1 MKIRNLALPKMTWIF
16 SVLLTLFPFS
26 SRAAKMVPVLRY
38 AAILARGRNHEPS
51 FRVSPGTYRT
61 TSDWRYAYDSP
72 GLRRRPESFALNS
85 PLGSGGLPP
94 WEAERNPLKRSALGA
109 SSTPSRMPG
118 QCDDSPLSFAT
129 ADTLVTSRTISRSSQ
144 PIPFQLTDGLIYM
157 QASLNGS
164 SPLWVIL
171 DTGSSYTVIDA
182 SVSKTLGLDFRGGG
196 IAYGP
201 GQGFTQEFAFA
212 GHATLM
218 FAGAELGD
226 QTVATLPLGW
236 FSRELGR
243 RVDGFLGSNIF
254 QNYVVE
260 IDYANEM
267 LRFHDPASYSYSG
280 PGEHFPIEFLW
291 GNIPSV
297 RAEVLTQD
305 GTAIQG
311 AFLVDSGATTAIW
324 LSRTFSDTHP
334 EFLSAQETI
343 EVPSVVAVGGEFSAR
358 LGRVPAVRLGKFL
371 VSMPLVQFSQNTSGI
386 FATPGLAGTIGAE
399 TLRRFTVI
407 FDYRHREM
415 ILEPNKHFSDPST

>member
-1 MKIRNLALPKMTWIF
+1 MKNRNLGLPRMTWIF

-26 SRAAKMVPVLRY
+26 SIAAEIVPILRH
-38 AAILARGRNHEPS
+38 AATLARGR
-51 FRVSPGTYRT
+51 
-61 TSDWRYAYDSP
+61 YAHVWP
-72 GLRRRPESFALNS
+72 GLRRAPGNVALNS
-85 PLGSGGLPP
+85 PLGRAGLPP
-94 WEAERNPLKRSALGA
+94 REAEINPSKRSALSA
-109 SSTPSRMPG
+109 SATSSGLPG
-118 QCDDSPLSFAT
+118 QCDDSSLSFAA
-129 ADTLVTSRTISRSSQ
+129 ADTPATSHTISSSSQ

-164 SPLWVIL
+164 SPLSVIL
-171 DTGSSYTVIDA
+171 DTGSSYTVIDE
-182 SVSKTLGLDFRGGG
+182 SVSKILGLDFRGEG
-196 IAYGP
+196 IASGP
-201 GQGFTQEFAFA
+201 GQGSTQEFAFA

-218 FAGAELGD
+218 FAGAEMDD
-226 QTVATLPLGW
+226 QTVATLPLEW

-260 IDYANEM
+260 IDYANQL

-280 PGEHFPIEFLW
+280 SGGHFPIEFVW
-291 GNIPSV
+291 DNIPSV
-297 RAEVLTQD
+297 RAEVLTPD

-311 AFLVDSGATTAIW
+311 VFLVDSGATTAIW
-324 LSRTFSDTHP
+324 LSRAFSDTHP

-343 EVPSVVAVGGEFSAR
+343 EVPNVVAVGGEFRAR
-358 LGRVPAVRLGKFL
+358 LGRVPALRLGKFL

-415 ILEPNKHFSDPST
+415 ILEPNKDFSDPST

>member
-1 MKIRNLALPKMTWIF
+1 MIWIF

-26 SRAAKMVPVLRY
+26 SRAAQMVPILKY
-38 AAILARGRNHEPS
+38 AAILARGRYAH
-51 FRVSPGTYRT
+51 VWPGMRRT
-61 TSDWRYAYDSP
+61 
-72 GLRRRPESFALNS
+72 LENVALNS

-94 WEAERNPLKRSALGA
+94 REAEINPPKRSALGA
-109 SSTPSRMPG
+109 SPTHSGMPAE
-118 QCDDSPLSFAT
+118 CDASSPSFAT
-129 ADTLVTSRTISRSSQ
+129 ADTPDSSQ
-144 PIPFQLTDGLIYM
+144 PTPFQLANGLIYM

-164 SPLWVIL
+164 SPLSVIL

-182 SVSKTLGLDFRGGG
+182 SVSKMLGLDFRGEGT
-196 IAYGP
+196 AYGP
-201 GQGFTQEFAFA
+201 GQGSTQEFAFA

-218 FAGAELGD
+218 LAGAELND
-226 QTVATLPLGW
+226 QTVATLPLEW

-260 IDYANEM
+260 IDYANQL

-280 PGEHFPIEFLW
+280 SGEHLPLEFVW
-291 GNIPSV
+291 DNIPSV
-297 RAEVLTQD
+297 RAEVLTPD

-311 AFLVDSGATTAIW
+311 VFLVDSGATTAIW
-324 LSRTFSDTHP
+324 LSRAFSDTHP

-343 EVPSVVAVGGEFSAR
+343 EVPNVVAVGGEFSAR
-358 LGRVPAVRLGKFL
+358 LGRVPAVKLGNFL

-407 FDYRHREM
+407 FDYRRREM
-415 ILEPNKHFSDPST
+415 ILEPNKDFSDPST

>member
-1 MKIRNLALPKMTWIF
+1 MKNRNLALPRMTWIF
-16 SVLLTLFPFS
+16 SVLLSLFPLS
-26 SRAAKMVPVLRY
+26 SIAAEIVPILRH
-38 AAILARGRNHEPS
+38 AAILARGR
-51 FRVSPGTYRT
+51 
-61 TSDWRYAYDSP
+61 YAHVWP
-72 GLRRRPESFALNS
+72 GLRHTPGNVALSS
-85 PLGSGGLPP
+85 PLESGGLPP
-94 WEAERNPLKRSALGA
+94 REAKIKTSKRFALGA
-109 SSTPSRMPG
+109 SAAPSGLPG
-118 QCDDSPLSFAT
+118 QCDDSSLSLAT
-129 ADTLVTSRTISRSSQ
+129 ADALVTSHTISRSSQ

-164 SPLWVIL
+164 SPLSVIL
-171 DTGSSYTVIDA
+171 DTGSSYTVIDE
-182 SVSKTLGLDFRGGG
+182 SLSKMLGLDFRGEGT
-196 IAYGP
+196 AYGP
-201 GQGFTQEFAFA
+201 GQGSTQEFAFA

-218 FAGAELGD
+218 FAGAELAD
-226 QTVATLPLGW
+226 QTVATLPLEW

-260 IDYANEM
+260 IDYANQ
-267 LRFHDPASYSYSG
+267 LVRFHDPASYSYSG
-280 PGEHFPIEFLW
+280 SGEHFPLEFVW
-291 GNIPSV
+291 DNIPSV
-297 RAEVLTQD
+297 RAEVLTLD

-311 AFLVDSGATTAIW
+311 VFLVDSGATTAIW
-324 LSRTFSDTHP
+324 LSRAFSDTHP

-343 EVPSVVAVGGEFSAR
+343 EVPNVVAVGGEFSAR

-415 ILEPNKHFSDPST
+415 ILEPNKDFSEPSI

>member
-26 SRAAKMVPVLRY
+26 LRAAKTVPVLRY

-51 FRVSPGTYRT
+51 IWVSLGTYST
-61 TSDWRYAYDSP
+61 ASDWRYARVWP
-72 GLRRRPESFALNS
+72 RLHRTPENVALNS
-85 PLGSGGLPP
+85 PLGNGGLPP
-94 WEAERNPLKRSALGA
+94 RVAEINSSKRSALGA
-109 SSTPSRMPG
+109 SATPSRIPG
-118 QCDDSPLSFAT
+118 PCDDSSPSFTT
-129 ADTLVTSRTISRSSQ
+129 ADNLVPSYTLRRSSQ

-182 SVSKTLGLDFRGGG
+182 SVSKMLGLDFRGGG

-201 GQGFTQEFAFA
+201 GQGSTQEFTFA
-212 GHATLM
+212 DHATLM
-218 FAGAELGD
+218 FAGAELDD
-226 QTVATLPLGW
+226 QTVATLPLEW

-254 QNYVVE
+254 QNYIVE
-260 IDYANEM
+260 IDYADQ
-267 LRFHDPASYSYSG
+267 LVRFHDPASYSYSG
-280 PGEHFPIEFLW
+280 SGEHFPIEFLW
-291 GNIPSV
+291 DNIPSV

-311 AFLVDSGATTAIW
+311 TFLVDSGATTAIW
-324 LSRTFSDTHP
+324 LSRAFSDTHP

-343 EVPSVVAVGGEFSAR
+343 EVPNVVAVGGEFSAR

-407 FDYRHREM
+407 FDYPHREM
-415 ILEPNKHFSDPST
+415 ILEPNNHFSEPST

>member
-1 MKIRNLALPKMTWIF
+1 MKNRNLGLPKMTWIL
-16 SVLLTLFPFS
+16 SALLTLFPFS
-26 SRAAKMVPVLRY
+26 LRAAKMVPVLRY
-38 AAILARGRNHEPS
+38 AAILARGRNHQPS
-51 FRVSPGTYRT
+51 FWVSPGIYPVA
-61 TSDWRYAYDSP
+61 SDWRYAHLWP
-72 GLRRRPESFALNS
+72 GLRRPRENVALNS

-94 WEAERNPLKRSALGA
+94 REAEGDPFKRSALGVSA
-109 SSTPSRMPG
+109 APPGWPGPCDESS
-118 QCDDSPLSFAT
+118 LSFAA
-129 ADTLVTSRTISRSSQ
+129 ADTLATSRTISRSSQ
-144 PIPFQLTDGLIYM
+144 PIPFQLTDGLVYM

-182 SVSKTLGLDFRGGG
+182 SVSKTLGLDFRGEG
-196 IAYGP
+196 IAHGP
-201 GQGFTQEFAFA
+201 GQGSSQEFAFA

-218 FAGAELGD
+218 LAGAELDD

-260 IDYANEM
+260 IDYANQM
-267 LRFHDPASYSYSG
+267 VRFHDPASYTYSG
-280 PGEHFPIEFLW
+280 SGEHLPIEFLW
-291 GNIPSV
+291 DNIPSV

-311 AFLVDSGATTAIW
+311 VFLVDSGATTAIW
-324 LSRTFSDTHP
+324 LSRAFSDIHP

-343 EVPSVVAVGGEFSAR
+343 EVPNVVAVGGEFSAR

-371 VSMPLVQFSQNTSGI
+371 VSMPSVQFSQNTSGI

>member
-1 MKIRNLALPKMTWIF
+1 MTWIL
-16 SVLLTLFPFS
+16 SVLLTLSPFS
-26 SRAAKMVPVLRY
+26 SRAREMVPIVRY
-38 AAILARGRNHEPS
+38 AATLARGRNPEPS
-51 FRVSPGTYRT
+51 TWVSPRTYPT
-61 TSDWRYAYDSP
+61 ASDWRYQHVWP
-72 GLRRRPESFALNS
+72 GLRRTPENVALNW
-85 PLGSGGLPP
+85 PRGSGGFPP
-94 WEAERNPLKRSALGA
+94 SEGEINPSKRSARGA
-109 SSTPSRMPG
+109 SAILSELPEP
-118 QCDDSPLSFAT
+118 CDVFSLSFAT
-129 ADTLVTSRTISRSSQ
+129 ADTVVTRHAISRSSQ
-144 PIPFQLTDGLIYM
+144 PIPFQLADGLIYM

-182 SVSKTLGLDFRGGG
+182 AVSKMLGLDFRGEG

-201 GQGFTQEFAFA
+201 GQGSAQEFTFV
-212 GHATLM
+212 GHTTLM
-218 FAGAELGD
+218 FAGAELDD

-260 IDYANEM
+260 IDYANQL

-280 PGEHFPIEFLW
+280 SGEHLPLEFLW
-291 GNIPSV
+291 DNIPSV
-297 RAEVLTQD
+297 RAEVLTPD

-311 AFLVDSGATTAIW
+311 VFLVDSGATTAIW
-324 LSRTFSDTHP
+324 LSRAFSDTHP
-334 EFLSAQETI
+334 QFLSAQETI
-343 EVPSVVAVGGEFSAR
+343 ELPNVVAVGGEFSAR

-407 FDYRHREM
+407 FDYAHREM

>member
-1 MKIRNLALPKMTWIF
+1 MKNRNLALPEMAGIF

-26 SRAAKMVPVLRY
+26 SRAGEMMPVLRY
-38 AAILARGRNHEPS
+38 AAILAGGVAPEPS
-51 FRVSPGTYRT
+51 ISVPPGTYPAA
-61 TSDWRYAYDSP
+61 SDWRYTHVWP
-72 GLRRRPESFALNS
+72 GLRRTRENVALS
-85 PLGSGGLPP
+85 LPLGSGQLPP
-94 WEAERNPLKRSALGA
+94 TETEISRSKRSVLGA
-109 SSTPSRMPG
+109 SAIPSGMPG
-118 QCDDSPLSFAT
+118 QCYVSFAT
-129 ADTLVTSRTISRSSQ
+129 ADTLVTSHAISSSSP

-182 SVSKTLGLDFRGGG
+182 SVSKMLGLDLLGEGV
-196 IAYGP
+196 AYGP
-201 GQGFTQEFAFA
+201 GQGATQKFAFA
-212 GHATLM
+212 GHTTLM

-260 IDYANEM
+260 IDYDNQL
-267 LRFHDPASYSYSG
+267 LRFHDPASYAYSG
-280 PGEHFPIEFLW
+280 SGQHLPLEFVW
-291 GNIPSV
+291 DNIPSV
-297 RAEVLTQD
+297 RAEVLTRD

-311 AFLVDSGATTAIW
+311 TFLVDSGATTAIW
-324 LSRTFSDTHP
+324 LSRAFSDTHP
-334 EFLSAQETI
+334 EFLSTEETI
-343 EVPSVVAVGGEFSAR
+343 EVPNVLAVGGEFSAR

-371 VSMPLVQFSQNTSGI
+371 VSMPLAQFSQNTSGI

-407 FDYRHREM
+407 FDYPHREM
-415 ILEPNKHFSDPST
+415 ILEPNKHFSDPSA

>member
-1 MKIRNLALPKMTWIF
+1 MTWIF

-26 SRAAKMVPVLRY
+26 SRAAKIVPALRY
-38 AAILARGRNHEPS
+38 AATLARGRNQEPS
-51 FRVSPGTYRT
+51 TWVSRGTYPT
-61 TSDWRYAYDSP
+61 ASDWRYTHLWP
-72 GLRRRPESFALNS
+72 ELRHTPENVALNS
-85 PLGSGGLPP
+85 FLGSGGLPP
-94 WEAERNPLKRSALGA
+94 REVETNHSKRSALGA
-109 SSTPSRMPG
+109 SATSSRIPG
-118 QCDDSPLSFAT
+118 QCDDSPLSSAT
-129 ADTLVTSRTISRSSQ
+129 ADTPVTSPTTSRNSQ
-144 PIPFQLTDGLIYM
+144 PIPFQLADGLIYM

-182 SVSKTLGLDFRGGG
+182 SVSKMLGLDFRGDG

-201 GQGFTQEFAFA
+201 GQGSTQEFAFA

-218 FAGAELGD
+218 FAGAELDD
-226 QTVATLPLGW
+226 QTVATLPLEW
-236 FSRELGR
+236 FSQELGR

-260 IDYANEM
+260 IDYANQL

-280 PGEHFPIEFLW
+280 SGEHFPIEFVW
-291 GNIPSV
+291 DNIPSV
-297 RAEVLTQD
+297 RAEVLTPD

-311 AFLVDSGATTAIW
+311 VFLVDSGATTAIW
-324 LSRTFSDTHP
+324 LSRAFSDTHP

-343 EVPSVVAVGGEFSAR
+343 EVPNVVAVGGEFSAR

-371 VSMPLVQFSQNTSGI
+371 VSMPLAQFSQNTSGI

-407 FDYRHREM
+407 FDYPHREM
-415 ILEPNKHFSDPST
+415 ILEPNKGFSDPST